1 MTVFNS
7 QSSFIKIYTYS
18 LSIFIKLYT
27 GGFGVSIADIKSL
40 KKINISNFSQKLSIC
55 KSKYLYAY

>member
-27 GGFGVSIADIKSL
+27 SGFWLSIADIRSL
-40 KKINISNFSQKLSIC
+40 QKINISYFSQKLSIC